1 MSAKATAAKA
11 TKPTKPTAAAAAAAA
26 PAAAAPVAKPAAAAA
41 AVEAPK
47 VKAKKADAPKGAAE
61 ALKELK
67 EPKAAKEPKVAK
79 EPKAAKDAKDAKEP
93 KEPKAPK
100 AEADGASRTQLASV
114 LHINISQARCATHLK
129 QHLSDEAVEAQV
141 RDLKASLKATADPAA
156 AAAIGASIGALAKK
170 LVRISSETPIAVAVV
185 WDCAVK
191 ELLRGGMDA
200 AIAADRKIVDV
211 GHVHEANAPLLPLY
225 NKCAIWADYSKE
237 GANSNAAAE
246 AEPATAAAAAEDDGK
261 NSFYTYV
268 ENALKTVKAED
279 KYKTMRVSNRV
290 REYLAELVAQGIAR
304 HTLLSRIIVQRIVG
318 VRTMNADHVKVV
330 ASMLMADAGAAAAVA
345 ALTDTIDA
353 KLALY
358 QAHLRSEREKKAKA
372 LDPAQLAEIACR
384 QSEQALARK
393 KKQAETLKK
402 RAIESAGQAKAL
414 NAEVAAMEPQ
424 VSAARAA
431 VGSA

>member
-11 TKPTKPTAAAAAAAA
+11 PKNVKPAAAA
-26 PAAAAPVAKPAAAAA
+26 PAASAPTKPVAAAAEA
-41 AVEAPK
+41 PKAKTKKVEAPK
-47 VKAKKADAPKGAAE
+47 AAE
-61 ALKELK
+61 APNAPKAAEAPNAPNATK
-67 EPKAAKEPKVAK
+67 APKAAKEPKV
-79 EPKAAKDAKDAKEP
+79 AKDAKEP

-141 RDLKASLKATADPAA
+141 RDLKASLKVTADPAA

-225 NKCAIWADYSKE
+225 NKCAIWADYS
-237 GANSNAAAE
+237 GANSNVAAE

-345 ALTDTIDA
+345 GLTDTIDA

-384 QSEQALARK
+384 QGEQALARK

-402 RAIESAGQAKAL
+402 RAIESAGAAKAL
-414 NAEVAAMEPQ
+414 NAEVAALEPQ